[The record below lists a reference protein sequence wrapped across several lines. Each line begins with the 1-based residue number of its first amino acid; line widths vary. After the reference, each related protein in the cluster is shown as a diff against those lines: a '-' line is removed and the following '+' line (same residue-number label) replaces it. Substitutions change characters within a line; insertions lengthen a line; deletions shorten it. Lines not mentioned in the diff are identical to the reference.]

1 MKILNG
7 IKKNRGRNKGMTYV
21 ELIVV
26 LSIFSSLS
34 AVVMFNYSAFQSRID
49 IKNLSNDI
57 GLKIIEAQKFAVA
70 GRLPPSAQGSVSST
84 WKPSYGIYINP
95 GTDNKSFN
103 FFTDLDQDGIFDT
116 SACPGTG
123 ECLEKVS
130 ITKGNIISAVNPSY
144 PLSVFYHGDTTAYQ
158 LSDLTIS
165 FIRPNGSAVIKSAT
179 TLNSNIN
186 YAQISVLSPKGDQA
200 LVKVYA
206 SGKIEI
212 R

>member
-1 MKILNG
+1 MKILPG
-7 IKKNRGRNKGMTYV
+7 IQKNRGMTYV

-34 AVVMFNYSAFQSRID
+34 AVVMFNYTAFQSRVD
-49 IKNLSNDI
+49 VKNLANDI
-57 GLKIIEAQKFAVA
+57 ALKVVEAQKFSTS
-70 GRLPPSAQGSVSST
+70 GRIPPGVQGTAYISNPT
-84 WKPSYGIYINP
+84 LKPSYGIYTNP
-95 GTDNKSFN
+95 SADNKIFN

-116 SACPGTG
+116 SVCPGTG

-130 ITKGNIISAVNPSY
+130 ITKGNTISAVNPDY

-186 YAQISVLSPKGDQA
+186 YVQISVLSPKGDQA
-200 LVKVYA
+200 FVKVYT

>member
-7 IKKNRGRNKGMTYV
+7 IQKNSGMTYV

-34 AVVMFNYSAFQSRID
+34 AVVMFNYNAFQSRID

-57 GLKIIEAQKFAVA
+57 GLKIVEAQKFAVS
-70 GRLPPSAQGSVSST
+70 GRLPPPAQQNIVSST

-95 GTDNKSFN
+95 TTDKQSFN
-103 FFTDLDQDGIFDT
+103 FFTDLDQDGVFDV
-116 SACPGTG
+116 SACPGSE
-123 ECLEKVS
+123 ECLEKIN
-130 ITKGNIISAVNPSY
+130 ITKGNTISG
-144 PLSVFYHGDTTAYQ
+144 LTVFYSSGITSS

-165 FIRPNGSAVIKSAT
+165 FIRPNGSAVIKST
-179 TLNSNIN
+179 TSFTSSVN
-186 YAQISVLSPKGDQA
+186 YVEISVTSPKGATA
-200 LVKVYA
+200 LIKVYP